1 MLTKCQGIFVSQN
14 IQINVYACKER
25 SAKNSISDS
34 RSSNLSLCCHF
45 QQMVLIKY
53 NINGIHVCC
62 AQVIENTRMA
72 QKLIKHCSE
81 DDKITFIIRR
91 IPNGK
96 IFAVRRSEN
105 GESLGIRREGG
116 TGEVSVD

>member
-1 MLTKCQGIFVSQN
+1 
-14 IQINVYACKER
+14 
-25 SAKNSISDS
+25 
-34 RSSNLSLCCHF
+34 
-45 QQMVLIKY
+45 MVLIKY
-53 NINGIHVCC
+53 NINGMHVCST
-62 AQVIENTRMA
+62 QVIENTRMA

-116 TGEVSVD
+116 TGEVSSDLLRLSNCQGVVKLPEIPVQNLPLEYCQDKHRV

>member
-1 MLTKCQGIFVSQN
+1 
-14 IQINVYACKER
+14 
-25 SAKNSISDS
+25 
-34 RSSNLSLCCHF
+34 
-45 QQMVLIKY
+45 
-53 NINGIHVCC
+53 
-62 AQVIENTRMA
+62 MA

-81 DDKITFIIRR
+81 DDKITFIIQR

-116 TGEVSVD
+116 TGEVIVNRNFPGIRMH